1 MNINSCVRLL
11 VVNLTTSGTGKEQ
24 IKMIHA
30 AGYIENMR
38 IRLNGRRVW
47 RQTEQYKG
55 IQRANLCFLS
65 CILFEVAGIFT
76 MPFLGTVG
84 AQMAI
89 YFMTFLFALFLA
101 GKHRDELL
109 IPIENPRAGTLLFTA
124 GMTVC
129 GIPVAMLLNALAEL
143 FSTSGADTVEDVAK
157 YPLWLAI
164 IAFAIVPAFV
174 EEYVFRGVVLGEYL
188 KIETGAA
195 VLISSIFFALLH
207 FSLGSVLYGFFF
219 GCVFA
224 LVRTAT
230 GNLTYTVVMHLIF
243 NSINVLLSYASPE
256 RIPEWVVGAF
266 MIVGIVGFIVLCVIF
281 FRKNRVE
288 LAEKSSLKRYQ
299 LITKEGYVTMGICFV
314 VMGMLLMM

>member
-1 MNINSCVRLL
+1 MIGVIEHIRTRLQ
-11 VVNLTTSGTGKEQ
+11 SGRT
-24 IKMIHA
+24 
-30 AGYIENMR
+30 
-38 IRLNGRRVW
+38 W
-47 RQTEQYKG
+47 RATEQYKG
-55 IQRANLCFLS
+55 IRRANFCFFY

-76 MPFLGTVG
+76 MPFFGTVG

-101 GKHRDELL
+101 GKHESELT
-109 IPIENPRAGTLLFTA
+109 IPIGKPKVKTFLIVA

-129 GIPVAMLLNALAEL
+129 GIPVAMLLNALAGF

-157 YPLWLAI
+157 YPLWLAL

-219 GCVFA
+219 GCIFA
-224 LVRTAT
+224 LVRIAT
-230 GNLTYTVVMHLIF
+230 GNLTYTVAMHLIF
-243 NSINVLLSYASPE
+243 NSINVLLSYTDPE
-256 RIPEWVVGAF
+256 RIPDWAVVAF
-266 MIVGIVGFIVLCVIF
+266 MIVGIVGFIFICIAF
-281 FRKNRVE
+281 FSKNRVE
-288 LAEKSSLKRYQ
+288 LAEKSSMKRYR
-299 LITKEGYVTMGICFV
+299 LITKEGYVTMGICIA
-314 VMGMLLMM
+314 VMGMLLMI